1 MCKTEVDTKN
11 ITPYVR
17 VILNTLACDAA
28 NKKLRSKIVPRK
40 AGRLNIVSFSIFVI
54 WREDMFFQRES
65 DGEGET

>member
-11 ITPYVR
+11 ITPYVSL
-17 VILNTLACDAA
+17 ILNSIWCHQQ
-28 NKKLRSKIVPRK
+28 KLRSKIVPRK
-40 AGRLNIVSFSIFVI
+40 AVRFNIVSFIIFVI